1 MTNAEI
7 LTGLKT
13 DLQIAVNSMDGYL
26 TNLIA
31 RATAE
36 FVREGMTVQDTVEDG
51 MLVEAYAAFLFR
63 HRRENGVKMPDSIRW
78 QLNNR
83 ILSEKAGTTE
93 SPEEPSTNGD

>member
-1 MTNAEI
+1 MTTAEI

-13 DLQIAVNSMDGYL
+13 DLQIAVNSMDGFL
-26 TNLIA
+26 NNLIE
-31 RATAE
+31 RATAD
-36 FVREGMTVQDTVEDG
+36 FTREGMTVTDSVEDG

-83 ILSEKAGTTE
+83 ILSEKAGGTSST
-93 SPEEPSTNGD
+93 EEPSTDGD